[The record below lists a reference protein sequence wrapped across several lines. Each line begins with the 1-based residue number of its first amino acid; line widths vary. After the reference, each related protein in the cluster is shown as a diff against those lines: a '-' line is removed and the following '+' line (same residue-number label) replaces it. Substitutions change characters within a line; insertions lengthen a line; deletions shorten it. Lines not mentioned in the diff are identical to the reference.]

1 MAWTI
6 AVYPGTFD
14 PVTNGHLDIIE
25 RGLRLFDQLI
35 VAVVARPSK
44 STFFTLEERMDMVR
58 GAVQELDVR
67 KTNSK
72 LQLESFEILLIDY
85 VRQKNAHVI
94 LRGLRALSDFEY
106 EFELALTNRR
116 MASDIETVFLAPS
129 QEHVFLRAT
138 LVKEVARHGGD
149 VSSFVP
155 EYVQRRL
162 MEKIQ
167 SLPAVR

>member
-25 RGLRLFDQLI
+25 RGLHLFDQLI
-35 VAVVARPSK
+35 VAVVAQPSK
-44 STFFTLEERMDMVR
+44 NTFFSLEERMDMLRVALQ
-58 GAVQELDVR
+58 GLDVR

-72 LQLESFEILLIDY
+72 LHLESFENLLIDY
-85 VRQKNAHVI
+85 VRQKKAHVI

-116 MASDIETVFLAPS
+116 MAADIETVFLAPS
-129 QEHVFLRAT
+129 QEYVFLRAT
-138 LVKEVARHGGD
+138 LVKEVARHGGN
-149 VSSFVP
+149 VSPFVP
-155 EYVQRRL
+155 DYVNRCL
-162 MEKIQ
+162 TEKIQ
-167 SLPAVR
+167 SLAVR